1 MHIKSSTVSLTV
13 ADVRAS
19 VRFFVEHLGYVEQM
33 AADGF
38 ASLSHDSAGVDLV
51 FLRRGIEI
59 LPEDQRDLHASGVIL
74 AFVVDDLDGELA
86 RLEREGVVITLPL
99 RQEQW
104 GERLFMV
111 EDPNGVAVELV
122 QWNTNSGPEAST
134 GESPTSP

>member
-1 MHIKSSTVSLTV
+1 MHIASSTISLAV

-19 VRFFVEHLGYVEQM
+19 VRFFVEHLGYAEQM

-38 ASLSHDSAGVDLV
+38 ASLGHDGGGVDLV

-59 LPEDQRDLHASGVIL
+59 LPEDQRDQHASGVIL

-104 GERLFMV
+104 GERLLMV
-111 EDPNGVAVELV
+111 EDPNGIAVELV
-122 QWNTNSGPEAST
+122 QWNTDTGPEAWT
-134 GESPTSP
+134 GE

>member
-1 MHIKSSTVSLTV
+1 MHIQSSTISLTV
-13 ADVRAS
+13 VDVRAS

-38 ASLSHDSAGVDLV
+38 ASLGHAGGGVDLV
-51 FLRRGIEI
+51 FLQRGIEI
-59 LPEDQRDLHASGVIL
+59 LPENQRDQQASGVIL

-99 RQEQW
+99 REEEW
-104 GERLFMV
+104 GERLFMF

-122 QWNTNSGPEAST
+122 QWQAGSRERALRA
-134 GESPTSP
+134 E